1 MLPPDRWFAR
11 RLRPLAAAIAG
22 VLLAV
27 APLAAQAA
35 ADAAPETL
43 GKRALERYDVRALA
57 DSLLLRPRDA
67 ESAVRSIEIEDGGD
81 VLVNG
86 KDFDEKELVA
96 FLGKDGE
103 LIRDLLA
110 LDADGRRAALGF
122 PREQE
127 RKESRAERRER
138 REREKEAV
146 DIDVPIGLP
155 GSHIK
160 VRASGDDRVS
170 FAHSIHVAKGESA
183 NDVVCIGCSIDIEGE
198 AAGDAVAV
206 GGSVHVSG
214 SVAGNAVSVGGSVE
228 VEDGAVVEGDGVAV
242 GGAVETDGSGQV
254 RGHNTTVGVG
264 GPFFGGWRHG
274 LRFPWGAFGD
284 TGRLVTAVLRTG
296 FLALLGVLAV
306 MLLRPA
312 VDLAAR
318 RVGAEPWKA
327 AFAGLL
333 TQLLFLPVLILAI
346 VVLAVSIIGI
356 PLLVLVPFAI
366 LAMIVAT
373 FVGFVGVAKVLG
385 GVIERRFNWSASS
398 LAMMVIVGVVAI
410 QATSL
415 LGRALSLPGGWMAIT
430 GFTLVGL
437 GFFFKYIAW
446 TIGLGSMTLA
456 ALAGEWRRTAAAPV
470 ATPPP
475 PPPPIESRTISPEP
489 IEAPPVENAETGD
502 DEPKI

>member
-1 MLPPDRWFAR
+1 MLPPDRSFTR
-11 RLRPLAAAIAG
+11 RLRPFAAAIAG
-22 VLLAV
+22 MLLAV

-35 ADAAPETL
+35 AEAAPDAL
-43 GKRALERYDVRALA
+43 GKQALERYDVRPLA
-57 DSLLLRPRDA
+57 ESLLLRPRDA

-110 LDADGRRAALGF
+110 LDADARRAALGF

-127 RKESRAERRER
+127 RKESRAERRDR
-138 REREKEAV
+138 KKKEGV
-146 DIDVPIGLP
+146 DIEVPIGLP
-155 GSHIK
+155 GSHFK

-170 FAHSIHVAKGESA
+170 FAHSIHLAKGESA

-214 SVAGNAVSVGGSVE
+214 RVAGNAVSVGGSVE
-228 VEDGAVVEGDGVAV
+228 VEDGAIVEGDGVAV
-242 GGAVETDGSGQV
+242 GGAVEVDGSGEV

-415 LGRALSLPGGWMAIT
+415 VGRALSLPGGWLAIT

-437 GFFFKYIAW
+437 GFFFKYVAW

-456 ALAGEWRRTAAAPV
+456 ALAGEWRRPAAAPV

-475 PPPPIESRTISPEP
+475 PPPIEPRAVSPVPIETPPAAEPKPEP
-489 IEAPPVENAETGD
+489 GD
-502 DEPKI
+502 ESPQT

>member
-1 MLPPDRWFAR
+1 MLPPDHSFAR
-11 RLRPLAAAIAG
+11 RLRPLVAAIAG
-22 VLLAV
+22 VLFAV
-27 APLAAQAA
+27 APLAAQAT
-35 ADAAPETL
+35 ADAAPDAL

-57 DSLLLRPRDA
+57 ESLLLRPRDA
-67 ESAVRSIEIEDGGD
+67 ESAVRSIEIEDAGD

-86 KDFDEKELVA
+86 KDFDEKELAA

-110 LDADGRRAALGF
+110 LDADARRAALGF
-122 PREQE
+122 PREKE
-127 RKESRAERRER
+127 REESRAERRPR
-138 REREKEAV
+138 REKEAV
-146 DIDVPIGLP
+146 DIDLPGLP

-183 NDVVCIGCSIDIEGE
+183 NDVVCIGCSVDIEGE

-242 GGAVETDGSGQV
+242 GGAVEVDGSGQV

-264 GPFFGGWRHG
+264 GPFFGGRRHG

-333 TQLLFLPVLILAI
+333 TQLLFLTVLILAI

-385 GVIERRFNWSASS
+385 GIVERRFNWSASS

-415 LGRALSLPGGWMAIT
+415 IGRALSLPGGWLAIT

-437 GFFFKYIAW
+437 GFFFKYVAW
-446 TIGLGSMTLA
+446 TIGLGAMTLA
-456 ALAGEWRRTAAAPV
+456 ALAGEWRRPTAAPV

-475 PPPPIESRTISPEP
+475 PPPPLEPRTVSPEP
-489 IEAPPVENAETGD
+489 IETPPAAEPEPEGD
-502 DEPKI
+502 EEPKI

>member
-1 MLPPDRWFAR
+1 MRPPDLSSAR
-11 RLRPLAAAIAG
+11 RYRPFAAALAG
-22 VLLAV
+22 LLLAV

-35 ADAAPETL
+35 GGSTPDAL
-43 GKRALERYDVRALA
+43 GKQLFERYEVRALTE
-57 DSLLLRPRDA
+57 SLLLRPRAAD
-67 ESAVRSIEIEDGGD
+67 SAVRSIEIEDGGD

-86 KDFDEKELVA
+86 KDFDEQELVA

-110 LDADGRRAALGF
+110 LDADARRTALGF
-122 PREQE
+122 ALPE
-127 RKESRAERRER
+127 KSRER
-138 REREKEAV
+138 RTSRRGREGV

-155 GSHIK
+155 GSRLK

-170 FAHSIHVAKGESA
+170 FAHSIHVAKGETA
-183 NDVVCIGCSIDIEGE
+183 NDVVCIGCSVDIEGE

-214 SVAGNAVSVGGSVE
+214 RVSGNAVAVGGSVE

-242 GGAVETDGSGQV
+242 GGAVEVDGSGEVQ
-254 RGHNTTVGVG
+254 GQNTTVGVG

-274 LRFPWGAFGD
+274 WRFPWSAFGD

-296 FLALLGVLAV
+296 FLALLAVLAV

-318 RVGAEPWKA
+318 RVAAEPWKA

-366 LAMIVAT
+366 LALIVAT

-385 GVIERRFNWSASS
+385 GVIERRLGWTASS

-410 QATSL
+410 QAISL
-415 LGRALSLPGGWMAIT
+415 VGRALSLPGGWLAIT

-437 GFFFKYIAW
+437 GFFFKYLAW
-446 TIGLGSMTLA
+446 TSGLGAMTLA
-456 ALAGEWRRTAAAPV
+456 ALSGEWRRPAAAAPV
-470 ATPPP
+470 VPP
-475 PPPPIESRTISPEP
+475 PPPPIETPAIAPEAV
-489 IEAPPVENAETGD
+489 EAPPEAKGDAEGD
-502 DEPKI
+502 YPKI